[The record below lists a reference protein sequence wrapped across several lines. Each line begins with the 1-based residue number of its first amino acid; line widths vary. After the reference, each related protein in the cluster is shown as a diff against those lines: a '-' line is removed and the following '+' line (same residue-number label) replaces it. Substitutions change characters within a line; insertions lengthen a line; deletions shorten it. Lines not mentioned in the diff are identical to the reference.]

1 MKKSNGILLA
11 TLFFLITALSGC
23 EVIGDIFKA
32 GVWTGFII
40 VGLIVFLIIWL
51 IAKSGGKK

>member
-1 MKKSNGILLA
+1 MKQNSGILVA

-32 GVWTGFII
+32 GVW
-40 VGLIVFLIIWL
+40 VGILLVVVVVALILWVV
-51 IAKSGGKK
+51 GKMRK